1 MNASTLLATAAH
13 TMNEAN
19 DHDYANMLVD
29 IAEAAEHKLIDISQ
43 CADIGECVG
52 VYARFLLASHDP
64 ARYST
69 LADGSTFRDYRSETA
84 R

>member
-13 TMNEAN
+13 AMNEAN

-52 VYARFLLASHDP
+52 RGELHASDLIH
-64 ARYST
+64 AGNVLSRYCAYLDRKGLS
-69 LADGSTFRDYRSETA
+69 Y
-84 R
+84 